1 MSARELIILLLGLAI
16 LAIVL
21 RGLYVAIQTR
31 RGHIRLAIDKN
42 IPDDID
48 LDELELSE
56 LPSGGARVKSRAGD
70 ADTEGATPQFRL
82 DRAQARAAAM
92 DLEDD
97 GEQIPVLMEAV
108 NLRATASETGE
119 DDDWEAEESFAAAPG
134 ARQESTDTETD
145 AHARTR
151 ARKNDAPE
159 KINEPEMVNEPEKV
173 NKEINEDL
181 FADEEADPNERLFR
195 NADQFVDEDEDD
207 RRREEVNARSE
218 EDNDD
223 ILLDYDLNEPS
234 DAYVEDD
241 PMASV
246 RPDYGE
252 PDSEEEGFE
261 EEGFEEEDFIAET
274 EACSQHEDEDFDED
288 SADNRYADAADD
300 DDLIEDD
307 DPIEE
312 PELDDEQPGRAAA
325 ARFEDSLDEFSLSA
339 GERIG
344 GYERRKPQ
352 SQGTLFDTNDES
364 YDDAYGDADE
374 KAEARPPARKQKP
387 RKRAGLG
394 QSLLSALRRD
404 RKSGE
409 LAPEKTRGGEG
420 RRQAPSRIPQPEPLT
435 TPGLE
440 ASNEELSPSIQE
452 PPRREAERPRQAQPE
467 PPPRNEAP
475 APPSDVLVINVMAR
489 ENRVFRGDDLLEA
502 LITAGLKFG
511 DMQIFHKRLRG
522 DSKGP
527 IVFSVANILN
537 PGVFDLNRMDEFQT
551 VGISLFL
558 GLPAPMSSQEAF
570 NLMLDTAQHLKS
582 QLDGEMRDDSRNV
595 MTKQTIEHYRERIRE
610 IDLRQLKAAGARG

>member
-42 IPDDID
+42 IPADID
-48 LDELELSE
+48 LDKLELSE
-56 LPSGGARVKSRAGD
+56 LPSGGARVKSRAGEAG
-70 ADTEGATPQFRL
+70 ADGVTPQFRL

-92 DLEDD
+92 DLEED

-108 NLRATASETGE
+108 NLRAKTTAPEANE
-119 DDDWEAEESFAAAPG
+119 DEDWEPEESFAATPG
-134 ARQESTDTETD
+134 AQRRGRAHTEDAYAEDTHTEDPQAQTRATETD
-145 AHARTR
+145 V
-151 ARKNDAPE
+151 PE
-159 KINEPEMVNEPEKV
+159 
-173 NKEINEDL
+173 EINEDL

-207 RRREEVNARSE
+207 SE
-218 EDNDD
+218 DEYAASAQDEDEDNDD
-223 ILLDYDLNEPS
+223 ILLDYDLNES
-234 DAYVEDD
+234 AESAADED

-246 RPDYGE
+246 RPDY
-252 PDSEEEGFE
+252 
-261 EEGFEEEDFIAET
+261 
-274 EACSQHEDEDFDED
+274 
-288 SADNRYADAADD
+288 
-300 DDLIEDD
+300 
-307 DPIEE
+307 EE
-312 PELDDEQPGRAAA
+312 PELDEDDFDEEAATQSRYDDDEFDDDREDVAAFDSDQDRDNELNEDDDLAGETPPAEEQPARPAAP
-325 ARFEDSLDEFSLSA
+325 RFEDSLDEFSLSA

-352 SQGTLFDTNDES
+352 SQAALFDTNDDG
-364 YDDAYGDADE
+364 YDDGPGDGFDDYDDE
-374 KAEARPPARKQKP
+374 PDVAAETPRRAAKEKS

-394 QSLLSALRRD
+394 QSLLSALRRSRKPDAVVAEESPPGKD
-404 RKSGE
+404 RREAS
-409 LAPEKTRGGEG
+409 
-420 RRQAPSRIPQPEPLT
+420 SRIPQPEPLA

-440 ASNEELSPSIQE
+440 ASNEELSPEIPE
-452 PPRREAERPRQAQPE
+452 TPRRKAQPSRQAQPE
-467 PPPRNEAP
+467 PKPRDTAP

-502 LITAGLKFG
+502 LITSGLKFG

-527 IVFSVANILN
+527 IIFSVANILN
-537 PGVFDLNRMDEFQT
+537 PGVFDLNSMDEFQT

-558 GLPAPMSSQEAF
+558 GLPAPISSQEAF
-570 NLMLDTAQHLKS
+570 NLMLDTAQHLKT

-595 MTKQTIEHYRERIRE
+595 MTGQTIEHYRERIRE